1 MRSGVESVAAYVGV
15 RGGVG
20 REKGGESR
28 RGKRERKGIKTDREG
43 EEECK
48 KKRWRRG
55 RGGEGGREWRNWY
68 RYQLSVHAKF
78 PWKPAALHDHTI

>member
-1 MRSGVESVAAYVGV
+1 MRSGVESVAAAYVGV

-43 EEECK
+43 KEEGK
-48 KKRWRRG
+48 KKRWRR
-55 RGGEGGREWRNWY
+55 RERVEELV
-68 RYQLSVHAKF
+68 QVSVVCTCQVSLETSC
-78 PWKPAALHDHTI
+78 PS